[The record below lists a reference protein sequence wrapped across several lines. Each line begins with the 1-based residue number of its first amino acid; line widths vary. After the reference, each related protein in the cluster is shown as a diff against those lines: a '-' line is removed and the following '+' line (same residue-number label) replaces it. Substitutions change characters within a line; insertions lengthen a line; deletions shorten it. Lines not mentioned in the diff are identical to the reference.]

1 METYIST
8 IAYNDEFKSSCK
20 TGWGCGYVHIPKD
33 HPILVQLVTDD
44 GWGNYLSP
52 EDCPEEITYSSW
64 DKEKEYYVI
73 GFDTAH
79 GWNNDSHDEAYV
91 TSQANLIKEI
101 LDIYTADYADNY
113 ARNAIDEVKRKFN
126 KYLL

>member
-8 IAYNDEFKSSCK
+8 NAYAKDFKTINK

-33 HPILVQLVTDD
+33 HPILVQLVTDY

-52 EDCPEEITYSSW
+52 KDCPEEITFSSW
-64 DKEKEYYVI
+64 DKDNEYFII

-79 GWNNDSHDEAYV
+79 IHNNDSHDEAYV

-101 LDIYTADYADNY
+101 VDTYTADYADNY